1 MKLAPVFAAAALAS
15 AIVAA
20 STTSSLAYTSKSTTV
35 SSNELC
41 TTKTIKVHEHGTL
54 RTKSVRSCR
63 SGPTLVF
70 APTATGLVYGAYGSY
85 GSYGSTTHKCVTKTV
100 QKHGYK
106 SSEKVCY

>member
-15 AIVAA
+15 AMVAA

-35 SSNELC
+35 TSSGHC
-41 TTKTIKVHEHGTL
+41 TTKTIKVREHGVL
-54 RTKSVRSCR
+54 RTKSVKSCR
-63 SGPTLVF
+63 SSPTLVF
-70 APTATGLVYGAYGSY
+70 APPGLAYGVYGSY
-85 GSYGSTTHKCVTKTV
+85 GYGSTSHKCVTKTV

>member
-15 AIVAA
+15 AMVAA

-35 SSNELC
+35 TSNGHC
-41 TTKTIKVHEHGTL
+41 TTKTIKVREHGVL
-54 RTKSVRSCR
+54 RTKSVKSCR
-63 SGPTLVF
+63 SSPTLVF
-70 APTATGLVYGAYGSY
+70 GVPGTGLVYGAYGSY
-85 GSYGSTTHKCVTKTV
+85 GAYASPSHKCVTKTV